1 MSDSQKPHAIPS
13 GPEHSLQIYT
23 LGLGGGKPSV
33 PVPLDLLEK
42 KAKEIL
48 SPRAY
53 DYVAGGAG
61 GAETMRPN
69 PAAVS
74 PWRSLP
80 RRLRGGSQRGLC
92 VRTRWP
98 RVPRPRLLC

>member
-61 GAETMRPN
+61 GEGAERPN
-69 PAAVS
+69 RQGVYLCGVVPPDV
-74 PWRSLP
+74 
-80 RRLRGGSQRGLC
+80 RGGFQ
-92 VRTRWP
+92 
-98 RVPRPRLLC
+98 PRLERGIPKPPFAAPGLA